1 MLAQQLRLW
10 ARVPGVRDDLRCRL
24 VIPREGVVF
33 ESDTRGN
40 GDAVVRQFLATLEP
54 NGFRYRINRCYG
66 VVNDIDAVSLREC
79 LVSMRK
85 RLERA

>member
-33 ESDTRGN
+33 ESDARGN
-40 GDAVVRQFLATLEP
+40 GDAVVRQFLATLER